1 MNYLENTTRKF
12 IEKYDLKGKLVISY
26 VGRIQKYKGL
36 DQVITVLP
44 DILKKHKNIVFLAMG
59 KDADD
64 MERLKKMAAELKVEK
79 NVVFS
84 GPVTEEEK
92 MQGLDISQV
101 FVFPSEWE
109 AFGIV
114 LVEAMARGNALIS
127 TKTEGGKYLVEEGV
141 NGYLYDYK
149 NTEQLKKCLLK
160 LLDDENPESL

>member
-1 MNYLENTTRKF
+1 M
-12 IEKYDLKGKLVISY
+12 KGKLVISY

-84 GPVTEEEK
+84 GY
-92 MQGLDISQV
+92 IYR
-101 FVFPSEWE
+101 
-109 AFGIV
+109 
-114 LVEAMARGNALIS
+114 RGKDGTWIFRR
-127 TKTEGGKYLVEEGV
+127 YLFF
-141 NGYLYDYK
+141 
-149 NTEQLKKCLLK
+149 LLSGRR
-160 LLDDENPESL
+160 LE